1 MEARLLIR
9 TKHISPSLILGQE
22 RVLQT
27 KNYSIPFNKVITKT
41 MTFPTGTSQI
51 EFDNV
56 YQGKL
61 PDLVMLAMV
70 SDTDMG
76 VG

>member
-1 MEARLLIR
+1 MEARLFIR

-27 KNYSIPFNKVITKT
+27 RNFSIPFNKWINKT
-41 MTFPTGTSQI
+41 LTIPTATSQI

-56 YQGKL
+56 YEGKL
-61 PDLVMLAMV
+61 PDVVILEMV
-70 SDTDMG
+70 SDTDICG
-76 VG
+76 